1 MPPEN
6 PGQFKSPWHASR
18 IPGGYVARDANG
30 RNALR
35 SVKMALI
42 NLCCPDSARK
52 TMKFARMAIFFA
64 GLLFCQ
70 RESVAQVDQ
79 TDDYGHVDIGASAAR
94 ADGDHPLCRSA
105 VLPTG
110 V

>member
-1 MPPEN
+1 
-6 PGQFKSPWHASR
+6 
-18 IPGGYVARDANG
+18 
-30 RNALR
+30 
-35 SVKMALI
+35 
-42 NLCCPDSARK
+42 
-52 TMKFARMAIFFA
+52 MKFARMAIFFA

-110 V
+110 VGRAGRSDG